1 MTLFKSPLIWRLTL
15 WFLLLSLIPIGIVLV
30 FVQRQVRD
38 AAVDQQIL
46 QASDQAHLLALQVTH
61 QPERAQELTE
71 QFRTENQTAFL
82 LNGNKMYIAHSD
94 PTKVG
99 TSAID
104 DLSTDVLKNLLS
116 ENPAA
121 VDNSIHNQYIG
132 AARINSSD
140 VAVVI
145 TNSQVSIGKIN
156 DLSRGVLWQLAV
168 GLLITSLAG
177 GTAIIVVLGPIIQL
191 SKFADRLGSGEL
203 DAEFDATDLEGE
215 LATMANSLNKLAVRI
230 RASIATLEQRVSER
244 TTELT
249 ERTAEL
255 EAANRQVRA
264 RAAQL
269 EALAQV
275 AHTIVSVRDLREL
288 LPQIANTI
296 SENFGFYHVGVF
308 LLDEANEYAVLS
320 ATNSEGGQKMLER
333 KHRLRVGQEGIVGY
347 VTATGEARIAMD
359 VGKDAVFFDNP
370 ELSNTHS
377 EMALPLKAENR
388 IMGALDVQSTE
399 KAAFTNEDIQMLSL
413 LAEQVSLAIENARLF
428 DETRNALAEAEAISR
443 QFTREAWGRVPVEHK
458 LLGYRYNVIG
468 AVPLQEP
475 LDVSAWGQGKDRE
488 NQNELNRVVVPI
500 ELRGEI
506 IGTLVVQSPSTDKL
520 NPDQV
525 NLIKAVAER
534 VALSAENARLFE
546 ETTRRAERER
556 LVSDITGKI
565 RSVNNP
571 QAMIQTAMEE
581 LRSALGASRVEVI
594 PQAVKGAESS

>member
-1 MTLFKSPLIWRLTL
+1 
-15 WFLLLSLIPIGIVLV
+15 
-30 FVQRQVRD
+30 
-38 AAVDQQIL
+38 
-46 QASDQAHLLALQVTH
+46 
-61 QPERAQELTE
+61 
-71 QFRTENQTAFL
+71 
-82 LNGNKMYIAHSD
+82 
-94 PTKVG
+94 
-99 TSAID
+99 
-104 DLSTDVLKNLLS
+104 
-116 ENPAA
+116 
-121 VDNSIHNQYIG
+121 
-132 AARINSSD
+132 
-140 VAVVI
+140 
-145 TNSQVSIGKIN
+145 
-156 DLSRGVLWQLAV
+156 
-168 GLLITSLAG
+168 
-177 GTAIIVVLGPIIQL
+177 
-191 SKFADRLGSGEL
+191 
-203 DAEFDATDLEGE
+203 
-215 LATMANSLNKLAVRI
+215 
-230 RASIATLEQRVSER
+230 
-244 TTELT
+244 
-249 ERTAEL
+249 
-255 EAANRQVRA
+255 
-264 RAAQL
+264 
-269 EALAQV
+269 
-275 AHTIVSVRDLREL
+275 
-288 LPQIANTI
+288 
-296 SENFGFYHVGVF
+296 
-308 LLDEANEYAVLS
+308 
-320 ATNSEGGQKMLER
+320 
-333 KHRLRVGQEGIVGY
+333 
-347 VTATGEARIAMD
+347 
-359 VGKDAVFFDNP
+359 
-370 ELSNTHS
+370 
-377 EMALPLKAENR
+377 MALPLKAENR